1 MQVWPQSLVSWFA
14 LVCRSPSS
22 GCHQAIRL
30 GVRRSTIDALLAMQ
44 LIETAL
50 DHVMKG
56 SSVAAQAAFRIF
68 RTPQQ

>member
-1 MQVWPQSLVSWFA
+1 
-14 LVCRSPSS
+14 
-22 GCHQAIRL
+22 
-30 GVRRSTIDALLAMQ
+30 MQ